1 MLRDYRVFVIG
12 RDGHVTSRI
21 DLWCADEADAKERAE
36 KLVDGHDV
44 ELWYRDQR
52 LAIFRH
58 EKE

>member
-12 RDGHVTSRI
+12 PDGHVTSRI

-36 KLVDGHDV
+36 KLVDGHNV

-52 LAIFRH
+52 IAIFRH